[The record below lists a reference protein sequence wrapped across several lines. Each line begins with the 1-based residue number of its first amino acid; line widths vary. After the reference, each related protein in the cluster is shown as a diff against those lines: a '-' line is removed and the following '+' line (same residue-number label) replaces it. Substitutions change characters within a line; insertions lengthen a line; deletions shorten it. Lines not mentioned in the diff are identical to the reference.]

1 MRSHVN
7 NSLPAKIDSDLQFG
21 FVDRETSAQHLYNPR
36 LINNRADTNMLIAI
50 KDELRLAKSFTFS
63 VAFITSQAI
72 ATLKQALL
80 DFEGRGTI
88 ITSDYLDFNDPE
100 MFEEL
105 LLLDNVEVRVLDSSK
120 VGFHAKGYLFDHE
133 VGMTAIIG
141 SSNMTANALQT
152 NEEWNLRFS
161 AEEKGDI
168 VHQIKA
174 GIDRQLERSVLLSP
188 EWIRVYALRRRT
200 RTVVIPGD
208 DYIPAQTPPGA
219 LIEPNLMQS
228 EALEKLRD
236 LRAAGERRGL
246 IISATGTGKTILAAL
261 AVREADPKRLLFLV
275 HREQIVNKAM
285 EEFQKVL
292 NDARPGD
299 FGKYVGATKQLDRKF
314 VFATVQSLSKKDALD
329 HIPHDHFDFI
339 IIDEVHRAAAE
350 TYTRVIEHFSPDF
363 LLGLTATPERTDG
376 GDIYQLFDYN
386 VPYEIRLK
394 KALDSKM
401 LVPFHYFGV
410 TDYEKNGVTITEAS
424 DLTQLVADERVDHII
439 QKLTQYG
446 HASGAK
452 GLIFCSRAR
461 EAQELS
467 DLLNTREI
475 NGRRLRTRALTGADS
490 SELRERTVQELQDG
504 DLDYI
509 LTIDIFN
516 EGVDI
521 PPLNQI
527 VMLRATQSSII
538 FTQQLGRGLRKADGK
553 DHLRVIDFIGN
564 YNNNFLIPIALNG
577 GDRGDKEALKPIIS
591 GKRAPGEELTG
602 VSTINFDPISEARVL
617 ESLRKAKLDGISR
630 LKKEIRELEIR
641 KGHVPKLL
649 DFATEGT
656 FDPVLMA
663 AGKKNYWSLLN
674 HTKFLDTAPTNAEAL
689 YLNFLSRELLTG
701 KRPHELLIIRELL
714 KNEAM
719 TLGEVRAM
727 LAAEG
732 TTAIMDVIWSA
743 QRVLSLEFFTAT
755 ERKNY
760 SNIQIASLDGDTL
773 RIDPTFHHFY
783 ISSPN
788 VDAEHGEM
796 SFKAAVDD
804 IVNTGLYQARHEH
817 SWTGDFIVGRRY
829 SRKDYCWLNNWATN
843 QYSTIYGYKVNQST
857 GTCPIFVT
865 YHKDDEISDSTKYED
880 EFIDSRT
887 FHWFTRSNRTLESA
901 EVKAIVEEKT
911 DLHLFVKK
919 DDKELKDFYYLGRV
933 TPSGAYQDEMPADEG
948 GFLNVVRM
956 NLNLESPIE
965 TSLYQYLTTDTARI
979 AAEGAGVD
987 A

>member
-105 LLLDNVEVRVLDSSK
+105 MLLDNVEVRVLDSSK

-188 EWIRVYALRRRT
+188 EWIRDYALRRRT

-208 DYIPAQTPPGA
+208 DYISAQTPPGA

-314 VFATVQSLSKKDALD
+314 VFATVQSLSKNDALD

-490 SELRERTVQELQDG
+490 SELRERTVQELQD
-504 DLDYI
+504 
-509 LTIDIFN
+509 
-516 EGVDI
+516 
-521 PPLNQI
+521 
-527 VMLRATQSSII
+527 
-538 FTQQLGRGLRKADGK
+538 
-553 DHLRVIDFIGN
+553 
-564 YNNNFLIPIALNG
+564 
-577 GDRGDKEALKPIIS
+577 
-591 GKRAPGEELTG
+591 
-602 VSTINFDPISEARVL
+602 
-617 ESLRKAKLDGISR
+617 
-630 LKKEIRELEIR
+630 
-641 KGHVPKLL
+641 
-649 DFATEGT
+649 
-656 FDPVLMA
+656 
-663 AGKKNYWSLLN
+663 
-674 HTKFLDTAPTNAEAL
+674 
-689 YLNFLSRELLTG
+689 
-701 KRPHELLIIRELL
+701 
-714 KNEAM
+714 
-719 TLGEVRAM
+719 
-727 LAAEG
+727 
-732 TTAIMDVIWSA
+732 
-743 QRVLSLEFFTAT
+743 
-755 ERKNY
+755 
-760 SNIQIASLDGDTL
+760 
-773 RIDPTFHHFY
+773 
-783 ISSPN
+783 
-788 VDAEHGEM
+788 
-796 SFKAAVDD
+796 
-804 IVNTGLYQARHEH
+804 
-817 SWTGDFIVGRRY
+817 
-829 SRKDYCWLNNWATN
+829 
-843 QYSTIYGYKVNQST
+843 
-857 GTCPIFVT
+857 
-865 YHKDDEISDSTKYED
+865 
-880 EFIDSRT
+880 
-887 FHWFTRSNRTLESA
+887 
-901 EVKAIVEEKT
+901 
-911 DLHLFVKK
+911 
-919 DDKELKDFYYLGRV
+919 
-933 TPSGAYQDEMPADEG
+933 
-948 GFLNVVRM
+948 
-956 NLNLESPIE
+956 
-965 TSLYQYLTTDTARI
+965 
-979 AAEGAGVD
+979 
-987 A
+987 

>member
-1 MRSHVN
+1 MSSGYPCPRPS
-7 NSLPAKIDSDLQFG
+7 AIEGDLTFG
-21 FVDRETSAQHLYNPR
+21 FIDREANAQHLYNPR
-36 LINNRADTNMLIAI
+36 LINNRAGTEMLRTI
-50 KDELRLAKSFTFS
+50 KDELRHASSFTFS

-80 DFEGRGTI
+80 DFEGHGTI
-88 ITSDYLDFNDPE
+88 ITSDYLDFNEPA

-105 LLLDNVEVRVLDSSK
+105 LLLDNIDVRVLDSSQ
-120 VGFHAKGYLFDHE
+120 VGFHAKGYLFEHA

-141 SSNMTANALQT
+141 SSNMTAKALRE

-161 AEEKGDI
+161 AENNGDI

-174 GIDRQLERSVLLSP
+174 GIDRQLELSTP
-188 EWIRVYALRRRT
+188 LTSEWIEDYRTRRQV

-208 DYIPAQTPPGA
+208 DHIPASTPPGA
-219 LIEPNLMQS
+219 VIQPNLMQS
-228 EALEKLRD
+228 EALEELRALRD
-236 LRAAGERRGL
+236 AGEQRGL

-261 AVREADPKRLLFLV
+261 AVREASPKRLLFLV

-292 NDARPGD
+292 TDASSAD
-299 FGKYVGATKQLDRKF
+299 FGKYVGATKQIDRRY
-314 VFATVQSLSKKDALD
+314 VFATVQSLSKTDALD
-329 HIPHDHFDFI
+329 RIHADHFDYI

-350 TYTRVIEHFSPDF
+350 TYTRVIDHFSPTF

-386 VPYEIRLK
+386 VPYEIRLN
-394 KALDSKM
+394 KALDSQM

-410 TDYEKNGVTITEAS
+410 TDYEKDGETITESSNLA
-424 DLTQLVADERVDHII
+424 QLVAQERVDHIVE
-439 QKLTQYG
+439 KLTTYG
-446 HASGAK
+446 HATGAK
-452 GLIFCSRAR
+452 GLIFCSRAT
-461 EAQELS
+461 EAKELS
-467 DLLNTREI
+467 DLLNTRTV
-475 NGRRLRTRALTGADS
+475 NGHRLRTEALTGSDSADH
-490 SELRERTVQELQDG
+490 RERTVRALENG

-521 PPLNQI
+521 PRLNQI
-527 VMLRATQSSII
+527 VMLRATQSSIV

-577 GDRGDKEALKPIIS
+577 GDRGDKEEIKPIIR
-591 GKRAPGEELTG
+591 GEAAPGKELSG
-602 VSTINFDPISEARVL
+602 VSTINFDAISEARVL
-617 ESLRKAKLDGISR
+617 ESLRKAKLDNLAR

-641 KGHVPKLL
+641 NGFVPKLL

-674 HTKFLDTAPTNAEAL
+674 HTKFLDTAPTETEAL
-689 YLNFLSRELLTG
+689 YLNFLSRELLNG
-701 KRPHELLIIRELL
+701 KRPHELLIINELI
-714 KNEAM
+714 KRGSM
-719 TLGEVRAM
+719 TLGDVRKM
-727 LAAEG
+727 LVSEG

-743 QRVLSLEFFTAT
+743 QRVLSLEFYTAT

-760 SNIQIASLDGDTL
+760 SNIQIASLDGETL
-773 RIDPTFHHFY
+773 VIDPEFRHLY
-783 ISSPN
+783 DSSSK
-788 VDAEHGEM
+788 VDAGRGEM

-804 IVNTGLYQARHEH
+804 IIATGLYLARHQH
-817 SWTGDFIVGRRY
+817 SWSGDFIVGRRY

-843 QYSTIYGYKVNQST
+843 QYSTIYGYKVNRST

-865 YHKDDEISDSTKYED
+865 YHKDDEISDSTKYGD
-880 EFIDSRT
+880 KFIDNRT
-887 FHWFTRSNRTLESA
+887 FHWFTRSKRTMESD
-901 EVKAIVEEKT
+901 EVEAIVKKETE
-911 DLHLFVKK
+911 LHLFVKK
-919 DDKELKDFYYLGRV
+919 DDKEAKDFYYLGSV
-933 TPSGAYQDEMPADEG
+933 TPTDAYQDKMPTDNGA
-948 GFLNVVRM
+948 FLDVVRM

-965 TSLYQYLTTDTARI
+965 ASLYEYLTTDTARI
-979 AAEGAGVD
+979 AMEGATAD
-987 A
+987 N

>member
-1 MRSHVN
+1 MTPLSRSPRQA
-7 NSLPAKIDSDLQFG
+7 SIRSDLEFG
-21 FVDRETSAQHLYNPR
+21 FVDRSASAQHLYNPR
-36 LINNRADTNMLIAI
+36 LINNRSGTEMLRAI
-50 KDELRLAKSFTFS
+50 KDELRLARSFTFS

-80 DFEGRGTI
+80 EFEGRGTI

-105 LLLDNVEVRVLDSSK
+105 LLLDNIDVRVLDSSQ
-120 VGFHAKGYLFDHE
+120 VGFHAKGYLFHHE

-141 SSNMTANALQT
+141 SSNMTANALRT

-161 AEEKGDI
+161 AEDNGDI
-168 VHQIKA
+168 VHQIEA
-174 GIDRQLERSVLLSP
+174 GIDRQLDQSVPLSP
-188 EWIRVYALRRRT
+188 EWIQDYAARRRT

-208 DYIPAQTPPGA
+208 DHIPASTPPGA
-219 LIEPNLMQS
+219 LIQPNLMQS
-228 EALEKLRD
+228 EALEE
-236 LRAAGERRGL
+236 LRALRTAGEKRGL

-261 AVREADPKRLLFLV
+261 AVREAAPKRLLFLV

-292 NDARPGD
+292 TDATVAD
-299 FGKYVGATKQLDRKF
+299 FGKFVGASRQIDRKY
-314 VFATVQSLSKKDALD
+314 VFATVQSLSKTDTLD
-329 HIPHDHFDFI
+329 QIPHDHFDYI
-339 IIDEVHRAAAE
+339 IIDEVHRAAAA
-350 TYTRVIEHFSPDF
+350 TYSRVINHFTPDF

-410 TDYEKNGVTITEAS
+410 TDYEKDGATITEAS
-424 DLTQLVADERVDHII
+424 DLAQLVADERVDHVVE
-439 QKLTQYG
+439 KLTTYG
-446 HASGAK
+446 HAAGAK
-452 GLIFCSRAR
+452 GLIFCSRAK

-467 DLLNTREI
+467 TLLNAREV
-475 NGRRLRTRALTGADS
+475 NGRLLRTRALTGAAS
-490 SELRERTVQELQDG
+490 AEERERTVKALEQGE
-504 DLDYI
+504 LDYI

-577 GDRGDKEALKPIIS
+577 GDRGDKEEIKPIIR
-591 GKRAPGEELTG
+591 GETAPGEELSG

-617 ESLRKAKLDGISR
+617 ESLRNAKLDNLAR

-649 DFATEGT
+649 DFAVQGT

-663 AGKKNYWSLLN
+663 AGKKNYWSLLH
-674 HTKFLDTAPTNAEAL
+674 HTKFLDTAPNESEAA
-689 YLNFLSRELLTG
+689 YLNFLSRELLSG

-714 KNEAM
+714 ERGSM
-719 TLGEVRAM
+719 TVGAVRTM
-727 LAAEG
+727 LVSEG
-732 TTAIMDVIWSA
+732 TSAILDVILSSI
-743 QRVLSLEFFTAT
+743 RVLSLEFFTAT

-760 SNIQIASLDGDTL
+760 SDITIATLEGDAL
-773 RIDPTFHHFY
+773 HIDPTFSRLY
-783 ISSPN
+783 KSSPH
-788 VDAEHGEM
+788 VDADHGEM

-804 IVNTGLYQARHEH
+804 IIETGLHLARHEH

-829 SRKDYCWLNNWATN
+829 SRKDYCWLNNWVSN
-843 QYSTIYGYKVNQST
+843 QYSTIYGYKVNEST

-865 YHKDDEISDSTKYED
+865 YHKDDEISDSTKYGD

-887 FHWFTRSNRTLESA
+887 FHWFTRSKRTLQSP
-901 EVKAIVEEKT
+901 EVKAIVEKQI

-919 DDKELKDFYYLGRV
+919 DDKELKDFYYLGRA
-933 TPSGAYQDEMPADEG
+933 TPSDAYQDEMPTEKG
-948 GFLNVVRM
+948 GLLDVVRM

-965 TSLYQYLTTDTARI
+965 ASLYKYLTTDTARI
-979 AAEGAGVD
+979 ATTGAG
-987 A
+987 AET

>member
-1 MRSHVN
+1 MTHPPHSSRQALVR
-7 NSLPAKIDSDLQFG
+7 DLEFG
-21 FVDRETSAQHLYNPR
+21 FVDRSISAQHHYNPR
-36 LINNRADTNMLIAI
+36 LINNRADTEMLQTI
-50 KDELRLAKSFTFS
+50 KDELRLAQSFTFS

-72 ATLKQALL
+72 AILKQALL
-80 DFEGRGTI
+80 EFEGRGTI
-88 ITSDYLDFNDPE
+88 ITSDYLDFNDPA

-105 LLLDNVEVRVLDSSK
+105 LLLDNIDVRVLDSSQ
-120 VGFHAKGYLFDHE
+120 VGFHAKGYLFHHE

-141 SSNMTANALQT
+141 SSNMTANALRT

-161 AEEKGDI
+161 AEENGDI

-174 GIDRQLERSVLLSP
+174 SIDRQLTQSDPLTP
-188 EWIRVYALRRRT
+188 EWIQNYAARRTT

-208 DYIPAQTPPGA
+208 DHIPSSTPPGA
-219 LIEPNLMQS
+219 LIQPNLMQS
-228 EALEKLRD
+228 EALEELDR
-236 LRAAGERRGL
+236 LRAAGEKRGL

-261 AVREADPKRLLFLV
+261 AVRATAPKRLLFLV

-292 NDARPGD
+292 TDATVAD
-299 FGKYVGATKQLDRKF
+299 FGKFVGASKEIDCKY
-314 VFATVQSLSKKDALD
+314 VFATVQSLSKTGTLER
-329 HIPHDHFDFI
+329 ISRDHFDYI

-350 TYTRVIEHFSPDF
+350 TYSRVINHFTPDF

-410 TDYEKNGVTITEAS
+410 TDYEKDGVTITEAS
-424 DLTQLVADERVDHII
+424 DLAQLVAKERVDHVVK
-439 QKLTQYG
+439 KLTAYG

-452 GLIFCSRAR
+452 GLIFCSRAK

-467 DLLNTREI
+467 TLLNTREV

-490 SELRERTVQELQDG
+490 AEERERTVKALEQGE
-504 DLDYI
+504 LDYI

-577 GDRGDKEALKPIIS
+577 GDRGDKEEIKPIIR
-591 GKRAPGEELTG
+591 GKELSG
-602 VSTINFDPISEARVL
+602 VSTVNFDKVSAARVL
-617 ESLRKAKLDGISR
+617 EALRKAKLDNIAR

-641 KGHVPKLL
+641 TGRVPKLM
-649 DFATEGT
+649 DFAVQGT

-663 AGKKNYWSLLN
+663 TGKKNYWSLLH
-674 HTKFLDTAPTNAEAL
+674 HTKFLETAPTDSEAA
-689 YLNFLSRELLTG
+689 YLNFLSGELLCG

-714 KNEAM
+714 ERGAM
-719 TLGEVRAM
+719 TTGAVRTM
-727 LAAEG
+727 LASEG
-732 TTAIMDVIWSA
+732 TSAILDVILSSI
-743 QRVLSLEFFTAT
+743 RVLSLEFFTAA

-760 SNIQIASLDGDTL
+760 SDIHLATLEGDTL
-773 RIDPTFHHFY
+773 KIDPTFRRLYH
-783 ISSPN
+783 SSPD
-788 VDAEHGEM
+788 VDADRGEM

-804 IVNTGLYQARHEH
+804 IIKTGLHQARHEH
-817 SWTGDFIVGRRY
+817 SWNGDFIVGRRY
-829 SRKDYCWLNNWATN
+829 SRKDYCWLNNWTSN
-843 QYSTIYGYKVNQST
+843 QYSTIYGYKVNKST

-865 YHKDDEISDSTKYED
+865 YHKHDEISDSTNYGDK
-880 EFIDSRT
+880 FIDSHT
-887 FHWFTRSNRTLESA
+887 FHWFTRSKRTLHSP
-901 EVKAIVEEKT
+901 EVKAIVEKKT

-919 DDKELKDFYYLGRV
+919 DDKELKDFYYLGRAI
-933 TPSGAYQDEMPADEG
+933 PSDAYQDEMPTEKG
-948 GFLNVVRM
+948 GRLDVVRM
-956 NLNLESPIE
+956 NLNLETPIDA
-965 TSLYQYLTTDTARI
+965 SLYQYLTTDTARI
-979 AAEGAGVD
+979 ATTGGHTLAH
-987 A
+987 